1 MANWTVST
9 SEKKNVEEHELWQKG
24 DLVIRRITGFRWGT
38 WTVATVDDNPPQLDQ
53 EYGPSQDAVNM
64 YDYCDHNVEEIE
76 LDMLD
81 DGWYADVIWPDDM
94 PDDERERLEKLWD
107 EDSYSGWE
115 DDGWVNYETEC
126 WASGPLD
133 IEKLED

>member
-1 MANWTVST
+1 
-9 SEKKNVEEHELWQKG
+9 
-24 DLVIRRITGFRWGT
+24 
-38 WTVATVDDNPPQLDQ
+38 
-53 EYGPSQDAVNM
+53 M

-81 DGWYADVIWPDDM
+81 DGWYADVIWPNDM